1 MSIVCVAVI
10 IVGLIA
16 TLIFRVNN
24 DITFDHTKTVT
35 VQVNQFAYYT
45 KIDDIEDICEDAFD
59 EFGLKYAYQQNG
71 EMNGDESEIVYVFNQ
86 KADID
91 EVVAKLNQTFE
102 TETAVGGKL
111 EGSFISVMGAKEE
124 VIDRLPDEYLLRTV
138 LAGVL
143 FGILAGGY
151 IILRHNFAAGFSLAL
166 TMCLSAGL
174 TSAVCVLTRLPISI
188 SIVYVLFFDLLFTA
202 IATMFTYN
210 KIYDAGNTEEGKKT
224 PTEELVVSNLANKAI
239 VIFAIAVAI
248 ALFVVGAIA
257 THTVRMFCIFAFIAT
272 ISGTFASL
280 FFAPAS
286 YLFFKKITDKKA
298 AAKARYDYKKGE

>member
-1 MSIVCVAVI
+1 
-10 IVGLIA
+10 
-16 TLIFRVNN
+16 
-24 DITFDHTKTVT
+24 
-35 VQVNQFAYYT
+35 
-45 KIDDIEDICEDAFD
+45 
-59 EFGLKYAYQQNG
+59 
-71 EMNGDESEIVYVFNQ
+71 
-86 KADID
+86 
-91 EVVAKLNQTFE
+91 
-102 TETAVGGKL
+102 
-111 EGSFISVMGAKEE
+111 MGAEE
-124 VIDRLPDEYLLRTV
+124 KVVDRLPDEYLLRTV

-151 IILRHNFAAGFSLAL
+151 VILRHNFAAGFSLAL

-210 KIYDAGNTEEGKKT
+210 KIYDAGKTDEGKKMS
-224 PTEELVVSNLANKAI
+224 TEELVVSNLANKSI

-248 ALFVVGAIA
+248 ALVVVGAIA
-257 THTVRMFCIFAFIAT
+257 THTVRMFCIFALIAA

-298 AAKARYDYKKGE
+298 EAKARYDYKKAE